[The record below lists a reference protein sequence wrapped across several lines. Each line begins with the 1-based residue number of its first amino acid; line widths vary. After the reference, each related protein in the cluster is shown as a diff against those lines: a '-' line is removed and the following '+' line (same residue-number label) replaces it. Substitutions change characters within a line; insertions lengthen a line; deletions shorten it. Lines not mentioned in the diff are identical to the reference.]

1 MRAIRNKSC
10 EWEMTVPKARASERK
25 KEKSTTPCLRRPDS
39 LICHSPILQFPLL
52 THAVVPKITASCA
65 QSCVSS
71 SPPSVSSFPS
81 VSLQSTVSSA
91 HTSSITPAPIP
102 SLRPSLSSPKP
113 RT

>member
-1 MRAIRNKSC
+1 MRAIKNKSC

-25 KEKSTTPCLRRPDS
+25 KQKSTTPCLRRPDS

-71 SPPSVSSFPS
+71 SPPSC
-81 VSLQSTVSSA
+81 LLL
-91 HTSSITPAPIP
+91 
-102 SLRPSLSSPKP
+102 SLRLTPKHRFQRTYLQYHSRPHSLP
-113 RT
+113 